1 MKKLTL
7 EVNNDNELL
16 DDELLQLILSCRK
29 LFFLKVWAFL
39 SVTFMERLLHNRAER
54 KCFLTTIKVRI
65 YTSRQET
72 SEEER
77 LLHNIYKKFKNLI
90 DSELN
95 YFVITYPL
103 V

>member
-1 MKKLTL
+1 MSFNGL
-7 EVNNDNELL
+7 
-16 DDELLQLILSCRK
+16 
-29 LFFLKVWAFL
+29 
-39 SVTFMERLLHNRAER
+39 RLLHVSERHNRHS
-54 KCFLTTIKVRI
+54 CSQVRI